1 MKFYFLSLK
10 KTKHMYTEL
19 KFKVIV
25 CHFSKSKMEISHAL
39 STINR
44 NNELGRPL
52 IKTLIKV

>member
-1 MKFYFLSLK
+1 
-10 KTKHMYTEL
+10 MYTEL